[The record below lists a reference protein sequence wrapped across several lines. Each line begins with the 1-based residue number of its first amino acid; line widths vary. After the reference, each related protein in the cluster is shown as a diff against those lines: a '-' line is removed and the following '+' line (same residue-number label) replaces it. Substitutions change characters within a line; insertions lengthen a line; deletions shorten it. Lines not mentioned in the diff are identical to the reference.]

1 MWRVEE
7 HRRVDKQLAAA
18 PAEILKRYEKWK
30 DIAGLSGPMGL
41 RAIAGFHDEALSGEW
56 KGFRSS
62 RLGLQYRVIYC
73 FLPAAT
79 IFRVEAVTAHDYR
92 RK

>member
-1 MWRVEE
+1 M
-7 HRRVDKQLAAA
+7 

-30 DIAGLSGPMGL
+30 DIATLSGPSGL
-41 RAIAGFHDEALSGEW
+41 RLIKGFHDEALRGDW

-62 RLGLQYRVIYC
+62 RLGLQYRVIYK
-73 FLPAAT
+73 
-79 IFRVEAVTAHDYR
+79 IEKDKIYIQVVDVTAHETR

>member
-1 MWRVEE
+1 M
-7 HRRVDKQLAAA
+7 

-30 DIAGLSGPMGL
+30 DIATLSGPSGL
-41 RAIAGFHDEALSGEW
+41 RLIKGFHDEALRGDW

-62 RLGLQYRVIYC
+62 RLGLQYRVIYK
-73 FLPAAT
+73 
-79 IFRVEAVTAHDYR
+79 IEKDKIYIQVVDVTAHETQ